1 MTAKPKKKKAKKK
14 KTVSAGRSLMRKGL
28 IGLFLL
34 GLVCLALSLT
44 YGWYLSGRIETRFAG
59 RKWNIPSTVY
69 SDAALLFPGKRI
81 NRFALEK
88 KLQRLNYRATEAQPA
103 KKGEYRLTDRGLEIF
118 FHDLPLPDKKRE
130 GFPADITIQHG
141 AIREIRHIG
150 AKHLIPVA
158 ELEPEVIMRFL
169 GQDREVRRVISF
181 EDIPDTL
188 VKAVMAAEDSRF
200 FRHFGID
207 PIGMLRALFANV
219 RSGAVRQG
227 GSTLTQQLAKNYF
240 LTPER
245 TLSRKFKEF
254 FIALVLEA
262 KYSKEKI
269 LEIYL
274 NEIYFG
280 QQGSVSING
289 AGEAA
294 DFYFG
299 KDVKDL
305 GLPESAMLAGIIKG
319 PNLYSPYTHPDNCRE
334 RRDQVLAAMLE
345 KAFISREEHDRA
357 VKEPV
362 NTVAFR
368 KYMRRAP
375 YFLDYVSRQIQDL
388 YPEATLSSHGFS
400 IFTTLDVDVQ
410 EAAEKAL
417 GNGLTRLEKQNPS
430 LTRTDPQKKLQGAV
444 LVMQPRTGNILAM
457 AGGRDY
463 GESQFNRVTS
473 ARRQPGSCFKP
484 VITACFLDMFKPSD
498 RLSNEKRTYT
508 VNGKPWT
515 PENYENVPEKSLT
528 VRDMLRL
535 SCNRA
540 AVDLVVRGG
549 VESVANRLRPFNF
562 STDFPP
568 YPSIVLGAID
578 VIPLE
583 LARAYCAFAA
593 DGVQPFPLSV
603 RDISDESGHV
613 LVRRHMTISPVLS
626 PARAWLITSMLESV
640 VGGGTARSL
649 KKSGLDFPLAGKTG
663 TTSNYRDAWF
673 IGYTPDFLALVWV
686 GFDNGEPV
694 SATGAEAAI
703 PIFAELVK
711 SMPGYVSGKEF
722 AMPPGIV
729 KQTVCRQSG
738 KLPVLLSCPETDD
751 EYFLET
757 NQPKEKCDLH
767 GATDAFKKVFNGLK
781 KLFQ

>member
-14 KTVSAGRSLMRKGL
+14 KASPVGRSLKRAGL
-28 IGLFLL
+28 IGLGFIGLL
-34 GLVCLALSLT
+34 CLALSLA
-44 YGWYLSGRIETRFAG
+44 YGWYLSGNIEKRFSG

-69 SDAALLFPGKRI
+69 SDTTLLFPGKRVVLP
-81 NRFALEK
+81 ALEK
-88 KLQRLNYRATEAQPA
+88 KLQRLDYRETDAQPA
-103 KKGEYRLTDRGLEIF
+103 KKGEYRLTDRGLEIYF
-118 FHDLPLPDKKRE
+118 SDLKLPEKARE
-130 GFPADITIQHG
+130 GFPAAITLERGTIRDIRQ
-141 AIREIRHIG
+141 IG
-150 AKHLIPVA
+150 ARASLPLA

-169 GQDREVRRVISF
+169 GEDREVRRLVSF
-181 EDIPDTL
+181 ADIPGHL
-188 VKAVMAAEDSRF
+188 VNAVVAAEDSRF
-200 FRHFGID
+200 FTHFGID
-207 PIGMLRALFANV
+207 PLGLLRALYANI
-219 RSGAVRQG
+219 RHGAIVQG

-245 TLSRKFKEF
+245 TVKRKINEI
-254 FIALVLEA
+254 FIALVIEWQ
-262 KYSKEKI
+262 YSKEQI

-305 GLPESAMLAGIIKG
+305 SLPESALLAGIIKA
-319 PNLYSPYTHPDNCRE
+319 PNLYSPYTHPEKCRE
-334 RRDQVLAAMLE
+334 KRNQVLDAMLE
-345 KAFISREEHDRA
+345 KQFISLQEHDQAAR
-357 VKEPV
+357 EPV
-362 NTVAFR
+362 NTVGFK

-375 YFLDYVSRQIQDL
+375 YFLDYVSRQLQDL
-388 YPEATLSSHGFS
+388 YPEATLSSRGFS
-400 IFTTLDVDVQ
+400 IYTTLDTEVQ

-417 GNGLTRLEKQNPS
+417 QSGLTRLENRRPS
-430 LTRTDPQKKLQGAV
+430 LQKTDPEKKLQGAV

-463 GESQFNRVTS
+463 GITQFNRITH

-484 VITACFLDMFKPSD
+484 VIVASFLDAFNPSD

-508 VNGKPWT
+508 VNGKPWS
-515 PENYENVPEKSLT
+515 PENFDSIQEKEIS

-549 VESVANRLRPFNF
+549 VETVVNRIRPFHF
-562 STDFPP
+562 STDFSP
-568 YPSIVLGAID
+568 YPSIVLGAFE

-593 DGVQPFPLSV
+593 DGIQPFPLSV
-603 RDISDESGHV
+603 KDVTGENGNI
-613 LVRRHMTISPVLS
+613 LVRRHMNIETALS

-640 VGGGTARSL
+640 VDSGTAKALR
-649 KKSGLDFPLAGKTG
+649 KMGLDFPLAGKTG

-686 GFDNGEPV
+686 GFDNGDPV
-694 SATGAEAAI
+694 SATGSEAAI

-711 SMPGYVSGKEF
+711 SMPGYISKKEF
-722 AMPPGIV
+722 VMPPGVV
-729 KQTVCRQSG
+729 KKEVCRQSG
-738 KLPVLLSCPETDD
+738 KLPVLLSCPETYD
-751 EYFLET
+751 EYFLEE
-757 NQPKEKCDLH
+757 NQPKDKCHIH
-767 GATDAFKKVFNGLK
+767 GATDAFKRIFDGVK
-781 KLFQ
+781 KIFQ